1 MSSAPGLG
9 RALGCAPFWEA
20 LGWLWGNSLPRS
32 QVRVL
37 WNPQLQ
43 RGQGGICRNAFYLV
57 EAAKTQRRPGNCL
70 TLQNNLFFLSVFE
83 QQLS

>member
-1 MSSAPGLG
+1 MVMGKFLASFPGMCTLEPSAP
-9 RALGCAPFWEA
+9 E
-20 LGWLWGNSLPRS
+20 
-32 QVRVL
+32 
-37 WNPQLQ
+37 
-43 RGQGGICRNAFYLV
+43 GGICRNAFYLV